1 MEPVKELA
9 DGESAEQ
16 LLLSLRDI
24 LDRIDRSGL
33 PADIGAH
40 VDLAC
45 CRLAELV
52 GHPPA
57 ANI

>member
-1 MEPVKELA
+1 MESVEKLA

-24 LDRIDRSGL
+24 LERIDRSGL

-45 CRLAELV
+45 CRLAEVV
-52 GHPPA
+52 GHPPP